1 MKKFMLFLTVV
12 FFTAM
17 SIAGDAY
24 SQECSFKDIDGVQ
37 WAVEQIVELNK
48 KGIIN
53 GTSPDTFSPRLN
65 ITRADFAVV
74 MSRVFSIDAE
84 FSENFADVNPGTYYY
99 GAVGSLKKL
108 GLVNGLDGENFEP
121 LSIITRQDMFTLTYR
136 IMNYFG
142 VSNGDFDAKP
152 GAGMYDEIGKFGDS
166 GEISDYAKVAIFN
179 MIQDGLIK
187 GNDDNMVYPRSYA
200 TRVEVA
206 VFAHRIHSQLSNK
219 PEPLPSSRPS
229 PTPLPTS
236 KPSDG
241 STLPSASSS
250 PTPVPT
256 PGFGT
261 QIPDVTPGPSLS
273 PGNQPLPTA
282 VPSQN
287 TRVLIKGKSVVTLD
301 EAKIWAKSN
310 GAGDNF
316 VNIADFYWQLGEI
329 TGIRADVLY
338 AQSAKETNF
347 GRYTGKVTPE
357 MNNWAG
363 IKIAGSSADNRE
375 DHETFETPYDGVR
388 AHFNH
393 MTVYVGGT
401 PVGTP
406 HGRYFKTITS
416 SWAGTVKYVDE
427 LGGKWAPDSNYGRS
441 IVENYLSKMSGGRQ
455 LNPDFAP
462 ADKNTNKKDG
472 VKIVYLSPSNQPFNL
487 YAAGGTNECEQMYLI
502 AELVKERLSLYSDL
516 EVYITPKTSQ
526 TGYLRARTEEAEN
539 IGADVYVS
547 IHSNAA
553 NKKIVGTEAYY
564 NPKNLSSIELTRMI
578 YNAVDAVT
586 PTMGR
591 GIKDG
596 VKSGLAELKYPA
608 MPACLVEVE
617 FHDVVT
623 QATWIINNRQVLADA
638 IAGAIAEYFGL

>member
-1 MKKFMLFLTVV
+1 MKRFMLFLTVV
-12 FFTAM
+12 FFTTA
-17 SIAGDAY
+17 SVAGGDTY

-74 MSRVFSIDAE
+74 MSRVFSIDAD
-84 FSENFADVNPGTYYY
+84 FSENFADVNPDTYYY
-99 GAVGSLKKL
+99 NAVGSLKRL

-142 VSNGDFDAKP
+142 VQSSDFDAKP
-152 GAGMYDEIGKFGDS
+152 GNGMYEEIGKFSDS

-206 VFAHRIHSQLSNK
+206 VFAHRVHSQLISNDSS
-219 PEPLPSSRPS
+219 ESIPSAEPS
-229 PTPLPTS
+229 PTPLPTVR
-236 KPSDG
+236 PSDIG
-241 STLPSASSS
+241 SALPSA
-250 PTPVPT
+250 T
-256 PGFGT
+256 PGADAQF
-261 QIPDVTPGPSLS
+261 PSATPT
-273 PGNQPLPTA
+273 PLPTA
-282 VPSQN
+282 SSQPSHS
-287 TRVLIKGKSVVTLD
+287 TAPSESLRVVIKGQSVVSLD
-301 EAKIWAKSN
+301 EAKSWARSN

-316 VNIADFYWQLGEI
+316 VDIADFYWQLGEI
-329 TGIRADVLY
+329 TGIRPDVLY

-363 IKIAGSSADNRE
+363 IKVANSSADNRE
-375 DHETFETPYDGVR
+375 DHESFETPYDGVR

-427 LGGKWAPDSNYGRS
+427 LGGKWAPDLNYGNS
-441 IVENYLSKMSGGRQ
+441 IVENYLSKMADSRP
-455 LNPDFAP
+455 LNPDSFQSTE
-462 ADKNTNKKDG
+462 NTNKKDG
-472 VKIVYLSPSNQPFNL
+472 IKIVYLSPSNQPFNL
-487 YAAGGTNECEQMYLI
+487 YAAGGTNECEQMYLV
-502 AELVKERLSLYSDL
+502 AELVKEKLSGYSEL

-526 TGYLRARTEEAEN
+526 SGYLNSRVEEASN
-539 IGADVYVS
+539 IGADVYVA

-553 NKKIVGTEAYY
+553 NKNVVGTEAYY
-564 NPKNLSSIELTRMI
+564 NPANQSSIDLTRLI

-591 GIKDG
+591 GMKDG
-596 VKSGLAELKYPA
+596 VKSGFVELKYPE

-617 FHDVVT
+617 FHDVVS
-623 QATWIINNRQVLADA
+623 QANWIINNRQVLADA
-638 IAGAIAEYFGL
+638 ISGAIAEYFGL